1 MAAIRLL
8 KRKPKLVIDR
18 IKRIDRACDEKA
30 HMSRKHNDKKKGG
43 LHTHPLPLLQ
53 WINGTEREREAPGLV

>member
-1 MAAIRLL
+1 M
-8 KRKPKLVIDR
+8 IDR

-43 LHTHPLPLLQ
+43 LHILIHYRSY
-53 WINGTEREREAPGLV
+53 NGLMGPREREAQGLFNMI